1 MFMDSC
7 TGHCILKQRLEK
19 KLQVILLHSLLHATW
34 IAGVQQLQRGS
45 HVFFFVFWYYFHS
58 RTDLWPSKHL
68 FCYDSR
74 PSLTSGPG
82 SELIKV
88 FHAQLSGA

>member
-45 HVFFFVFWYYFHS
+45 HVCFLSFGTIS
-58 RTDLWPSKHL
+58 IP
-68 FCYDSR
+68 
-74 PSLTSGPG
+74 
-82 SELIKV
+82 ELIYGQPNICSV
-88 FHAQLSGA
+88 MIVAQV